1 MIKNIRIELMRLFYN
16 DCNLSHDIKACDEM
30 EAFFDALKML
40 DTFTVDQTKNYF
52 DKIRESVSNVEALAP
67 VKRPRG
73 GCDLL
78 NILQTMGLES
88 LCYENITIEVV
99 KALQA
104 NDKITKALA
113 LQLAEKIGITKKSY
127 KTRKDI
133 FYDIVRMINNRDT
146 MNATKNALTNE
157 IPNIDE

>member
-1 MIKNIRIELMRLFYN
+1 M
-16 DCNLSHDIKACDEM
+16 
-30 EAFFDALKML
+30 
-40 DTFTVDQTKNYF
+40 
-52 DKIRESVSNVEALAP
+52 
-67 VKRPRG
+67 
-73 GCDLL
+73 
-78 NILQTMGLES
+78 
-88 LCYENITIEVV
+88 
-99 KALQA
+99 QA